1 MINVN
6 DYGFNPEKHKDL
18 LINWIRDW
26 YDSNSG
32 GCKGPVVIGISGGK
46 DSSVIAGLCVK
57 ALGKDKVYGVL
68 MPDGEQPDIEDSLKL
83 VNSLAINYEIV
94 DIQKAK
100 NALIDSVVCKAKQF
114 YKKIADDHI
123 DTTQANTNLP
133 PRLRMATLY
142 YISQIL
148 GGRVANTCNL
158 SESMV
163 GWETRWGDAVGD
175 FSPLGKLTKNE
186 VVAIGLEMPEIPRH
200 LILKEPSDGLCG
212 KTDEDGLGFTY
223 DELDALI
230 RQNKV
235 GDNYDTI
242 LYKALKNNFKHIELP
257 SYNPDNVYNFI
268 KQKIY
273 SDGLRKYIQ
282 NR

>member
-1 MINVN
+1 MVKVS
-6 DYGFNPEKHKDL
+6 DYGFDPKKHKDL
-18 LINWIRDW
+18 LIKWIRDW
-26 YDSNSG
+26 YDNNSG

-46 DSSVIAGLCVK
+46 DSSVVAGLCMN
-57 ALGKDKVYGVL
+57 ALGRDKVHGIL
-68 MPDGEQPDIEDSLKL
+68 MPDGEQPDIADSLGL
-83 VNSLAINYEIV
+83 VKRLDINY
-94 DIQKAK
+94 
-100 NALIDSVVCKAKQF
+100 SVVNIAKSKFWITERCDDLIPCLDEAYERQA
-114 YKKIADDHI
+114 YINIA
-123 DTTQANTNLP
+123 
-133 PRLRMATLY
+133 PRLRMTTLY
-142 YISQIL
+142 YASQRM

-186 VVAIGLEMPEIPRH
+186 VVSIGLEMPEIPRH

-212 KTDEDGLGFTY
+212 KTDEGGLGFTY

-230 RQNKV
+230 RQNKM

-257 SYNPDNVYNFI
+257 SYNPDNVYNFV
-268 KQKIY
+268 KQKIF
-273 SDGLRKYIQ
+273 SDGLKKYIQ
-282 NR
+282 LQ